1 MPEGKTAKAE
11 FYIAKKWNHAIE
23 KHLADHD
30 APYLK
35 PWSVDLPAGISK
47 LEVVHT
53 AIDETPKNQA
63 WWFAKFT
70 PILGVKLDGN
80 SIFSESIPGFSH
92 VGSNGGWKP
101 DAKSQLVLGA
111 ENSHQEF
118 ATFRYAEV
126 PDKPIV
132 HNLRFTYEN
141 EPTAFISPS
150 TMVEFER
157 LRRVYK
163 WEPLT
168 LSDVFE
174 INGTGDR
181 FTFKVFPKSN
191 GRSGP
196 PLY

>member
-47 LEVVHT
+47 LEVAHT
-53 AIDETPKNQA
+53 AIDETPKKPGMVV
-63 WWFAKFT
+63 FAKFT

-126 PDKPIV
+126 PESPMSGGF
-132 HNLRFTYEN
+132 NLSRKSFIIKFRLTATAAVEN
-141 EPTAFISPS
+141 GAADE
-150 TMVEFER
+150 
-157 LRRVYK
+157 
-163 WEPLT
+163 
-168 LSDVFE
+168 
-174 INGTGDR
+174 
-181 FTFKVFPKSN
+181 
-191 GRSGP
+191 
-196 PLY
+196 